1 MYRVV
6 MTGATGFIGRHVLA
20 AALEQNWSITVLGR
34 KKPSQQVAEFVAWD
48 LEGTRRPSQELAC
61 NTLIHMAADMR
72 PECAAI
78 SEAEEVARA
87 RELFDLVCKTTLVV
101 FVSSQA
107 SNRDAPTR
115 YGRVKYQ
122 IEQLVTERG
131 GIVIRPGLVYSAARS
146 SGLHSRLRSLIAMFP
161 IIPDFR
167 PGPIVQP
174 IHVADLSRAIIRAA
188 SGDVPRRTYL
198 LGQPS
203 GLSFTEY
210 LRSTARLQLGRW
222 RPSLPVPNLFVTA
235 ALPLLKVLP
244 LAGGIDVASLK
255 SLMSAKQMDTAAD
268 LDALSVKL
276 RPLRQGLRPSGRLE
290 LRELITE
297 GWVLMSYLLGRP
309 PHKNLVKRYAISI
322 RKRMNHEP
330 LNIRMLLVAYPK
342 LLRLCEG
349 RSVLSVRRDAALE
362 LRLDIATRIIES
374 SVIGAKL
381 FLQAQPVSRIRALAG
396 VMAIAVVD
404 ILWQLLALGFPLR
417 LRDEE

>member
-1 MYRVV
+1 
-6 MTGATGFIGRHVLA
+6 
-20 AALEQNWSITVLGR
+20 
-34 KKPSQQVAEFVAWD
+34 
-48 LEGTRRPSQELAC
+48 
-61 NTLIHMAADMR
+61 
-72 PECAAI
+72 
-78 SEAEEVARA
+78 
-87 RELFDLVCKTTLVV
+87 
-101 FVSSQA
+101 
-107 SNRDAPTR
+107 
-115 YGRVKYQ
+115 
-122 IEQLVTERG
+122 
-131 GIVIRPGLVYSAARS
+131 
-146 SGLHSRLRSLIAMFP
+146 
-161 IIPDFR
+161 
-167 PGPIVQP
+167 
-174 IHVADLSRAIIRAA
+174 
-188 SGDVPRRTYL
+188 
-198 LGQPS
+198 
-203 GLSFTEY
+203 
-210 LRSTARLQLGRW
+210 
-222 RPSLPVPNLFVTA
+222 
-235 ALPLLKVLP
+235 
-244 LAGGIDVASLK
+244 
-255 SLMSAKQMDTAAD
+255 MSAKQMDTAAD

-396 VMAIAVVD
+396 IMSIAVVD